1 MNKRVIFTVA
11 GAMLLF
17 GGPLVLPA
25 PQLAQ
30 LPSVETASVK
40 PA

>member
-1 MNKRVIFTVA
+1 MNKRIIFTVA
-11 GAMLLF
+11 GALLLF

-25 PQLAQ
+25 SEIAP
-30 LPSVETASVK
+30 LPTAKAVAIS

>member
-25 PQLAQ
+25 PQIGERPGGEAV
-30 LPSVETASVK
+30 SRA
-40 PA
+40 

>member
-1 MNKRVIFTVA
+1 MNKRVILTIL

-25 PQLAQ
+25 PELGDLAG
-30 LPSVETASVK
+30 AR
-40 PA
+40 PAPVSRA